1 MPPGYVTIPRSEYEA
16 LVKEAK
22 RGVEVCGEIGDLRL
36 VLRLVADRMGELD
49 PADKTLLEDAIEA
62 CADVGRL
69 RVELSALE
77 RRLREADQELTP
89 LRPPS
94 RTDIRAAFEN
104 SVDFAT
110 GKKKPPGA
118 GG

>member
-1 MPPGYVTIPRSEYEA
+1 MPPSYVTIQRSEYEA
-16 LVKEAK
+16 LVREVK
-22 RGVEVCGEIGDLRL
+22 RGVEVCGEVSDLRL
-36 VLRLVADRMGELD
+36 VLRLVADRMGGLD
-49 PADKTLLEDAIEA
+49 TTDKALLEDAIEA

-69 RVELSALE
+69 RIELSVLE
-77 RRLREADQELTP
+77 RRLRELDQELTP

-94 RTDIRAAFEN
+94 RTDIQAAFAN

-118 GG
+118 SG